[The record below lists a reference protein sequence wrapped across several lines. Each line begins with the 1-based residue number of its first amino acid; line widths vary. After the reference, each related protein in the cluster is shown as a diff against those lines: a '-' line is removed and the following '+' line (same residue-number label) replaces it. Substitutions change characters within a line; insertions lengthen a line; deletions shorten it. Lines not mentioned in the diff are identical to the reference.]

1 MKKIRLWTFT
11 FLLAFPLFLPMRVA
25 TAQLKATLE
34 GHMDH
39 VWSVAFSP
47 DGNTLASASWDQTV
61 RLWNVE
67 TEQLLHTL
75 TGHTDTVMS
84 VTFSLDGQTL
94 ASGSWDGTIR
104 LWNPH
109 TGKLKRTLTDDMGGV
124 GSVVFSPDGKM
135 LANGSA
141 DQTIRLWNTTTWQVE
156 RILTGHT
163 HMVDVVAFSPDGN
176 TLASGSRDK
185 TIRLWNPN
193 TAKHTKILTGHTNDV
208 LRMVFS
214 PDGGTLASGSLDGTI
229 RLWNPHTG
237 KNTGTLPNQGGWVNP
252 VAFSLDG
259 GTLAIGGQG
268 IRLWDTDTEEYKRP
282 LIGDIGNAVS
292 IVFSPDGQTIAS
304 GSADNLVRLL
314 ESTPPEVP
322 FATTPF
328 DVTNIPEPVPPPQAV
343 RDFFDLAPFYQQW
356 INVEGFP
363 VLASVK
369 VSPYAVREAAW
380 LIYHISRH
388 RPDLLQIMTQRR
400 IRYSIIAYNE
410 VPSDIPEIGALSAPH
425 FFINVRNRVG
435 NYTPAR
441 TVLDNEVSLL
451 SRPIDSGLIH
461 EMTHAFHEVL
471 NTIDTEFDNRL
482 KTTYDAAIEK
492 GLWRDYYAATHWDEC
507 FAEGALSWF
516 NATQFN
522 AVNTREELKMYD
534 PGLAMLLTEVFG
546 DSDWRYTLPEM
557 RTHLPH
563 LQGFNPQSAPQQT
576 EFPPGMLEAYEELLD
591 PAIVDTAEWANL
603 PPYHPSLIP
612 MLNESTTG
620 DSTSILFVN
629 LSGAAV
635 LVYWVRPDGTE
646 SYAYRSSA
654 DPNQMYEFTI
664 GAGRLLLVKDLDG
677 RNIAVFQAVGKVGR
691 ALVGPALNLITP
703 GLSKIS
709 GDNQSGVSS
718 AIIVNPFVIEVRDE
732 NLSVL
737 EGISVT
743 FTVTAGGGTL
753 SVTRTTTDA
762 NGRAESAFTL
772 GPNLGTNTISV
783 SAAGIE
789 QTVIFNAIAEAVV
802 DLPDPNLR
810 AAIETTFG
818 KAEGDSITPLEM
830 ATLTRLDARNANIS
844 DLTGLEGA
852 TNLTE
857 LFLGAEWVDAEG
869 DWINSNSVS
878 NLSPLAGLINLARL
892 ELRGNDISDIS
903 PLAGLAKLT
912 QLSIEDNSVSGI
924 LPLSGLTNLTELEL
938 FGNNISDL
946 SALAGLTNLTWL
958 QLFGNNLSDIS
969 ALAGLTNLTRL
980 SLARNNLSDISPL
993 AGLTNLATLGLANNN
1008 LSDISPL
1015 AGLTNLARLGLRDN
1029 SISDLSPLAGLTNL
1043 ARADLKHN
1051 NISDISSLVAN
1062 TGLSSGDEVLLNDNP
1077 LSYSAINTHIPTL
1090 QSRGITVEFD
1100 NRTPTPP
1107 LKISGDNQKG
1117 ASFAPLP
1124 QPFVVEVQDAN
1135 GSALA
1140 GVLVTFAATAGGGTL
1155 STTITSTDENGRAES
1170 TLTLGSNLGTNTV
1183 EVSAAGIQGKATFHA
1198 ISDTE
1203 SPPVTAD
1210 VNGDGNVN
1218 ILDLILIASELGNQG
1233 QNLEADVNG
1242 DGVINILDLILVAGM
1257 FDGAAA
1263 APSAQPQVPETLTAI
1278 EVQQWLTDA
1287 RVLEVKDTIMKR
1299 GFLVLEQ
1306 LLISLTPTK
1315 TELLAN
1321 YPNPFNPE
1329 TWIPYRL
1336 AEDAFVTLTIYDL
1349 SGQVVRTLDVG
1360 HRIAAVYESRSK
1372 AIHWDGRN
1380 RLGERVASGIYFY
1393 TLTAGDF
1400 SITRRMVILK

>member
-1 MKKIRLWTFT
+1 MKKLRLWAFT
-11 FLLAFPLFLPMRVA
+11 LLLAFPLFLPMRVA

-441 TVLDNEVSLL
+441 TVLGNEVSLL

-516 NATQFN
+516 NATQFK
-522 AVNTREELKMYD
+522 AVNTREELKMYA

-709 GDNQSGVSS
+709 GDNQAGVSG
-718 AIIVNPFVIEVRDE
+718 AVLANPFIIEIRDE
-732 NLSVL
+732 NVSVL

-753 SVTRTTTDA
+753 SVTHTTTDE
-762 NGRAESAFTL
+762 NGRAESTLTL
-772 GPNLGTNTISV
+772 GPNLGTNAVSI
-783 SAAGIE
+783 SAAGIAGSV
-789 QTVIFNAIAEAVV
+789 TFTAVAGAAV
-802 DLPDPNLR
+802 DIPDQNLR
-810 AAIETTFG
+810 AAVENALG
-818 KAEGDSITPLEM
+818 KVPGATITVADMERLTHLEVP
-830 ATLTRLDARNANIS
+830 NANIS
-844 DLTGLEGA
+844 DLTGLEHA

-857 LFLGAEWVDAEG
+857 LYLGAEWVDAEG
-869 DWINSNSVS
+869 GWMNSNSAS
-878 NLSPLAGLINLARL
+878 NLTPLAGLTHLTRL
-892 ELRGNDISDIS
+892 ELRGNNITDISPLSGLTHLTFLSLFDNSISNISSLAGLTHLTELWLGVNNISDIS
-903 PLAGLAKLT
+903 
-912 QLSIEDNSVSGI
+912 
-924 LPLSGLTNLTELEL
+924 PLSGLTNLTDLRL
-938 FGNNISDL
+938 QQNNILDL
-946 SALAGLTNLTWL
+946 SPLVGLTNLTRVAL
-958 QLFGNNLSDIS
+958 AHNSLSNIS
-969 ALAGLTNLTRL
+969 ALAGLTH
-980 SLARNNLSDISPL
+980 LATLGLGNNNISDISPL
-993 AGLTNLATLGLANNN
+993 AGLTNLT
-1008 LSDISPL
+1008 
-1015 AGLTNLARLGLRDN
+1015 RLGLRGNNIID
-1029 SISDLSPLAGLTNL
+1029 ISPVVGLTKLTFLNL
-1043 ARADLKHN
+1043 QHN
-1051 NISDISSLVAN
+1051 NISDIPHLVAN
-1062 TGLSSGDEVLLNDNP
+1062 TGLGNGDEVYVRGNP
-1077 LSYSAINTHIPTL
+1077 LSYQSVRTHIPIL
-1090 QSRGITVEFD
+1090 RSRGVIVESD
-1100 NRTPTPP
+1100 SQAHPAL

-1117 ASFAPLP
+1117 ASFAPLS
-1124 QPFVVEVQDAN
+1124 QPFVVEAQDAN
-1135 GSALA
+1135 GSALTGISVA
-1140 GVLVTFAATAGGGTL
+1140 FAVTAGGGTL
-1155 STTITSTDENGRAES
+1155 STTITRTDTNGRAQS
-1170 TLTLGSNLGTNTV
+1170 TLTLGPNMGTNTV
-1183 EVSAAGIQGKATFHA
+1183 QISAAGIEVPVTFHA
-1198 ISDTE
+1198 VSDTE
-1203 SPPVTAD
+1203 APPIKAD
-1210 VNGDGNVN
+1210 VNNDGSVNV
-1218 ILDLILIASELGNQG
+1218 LDLILIASSFGRSG
-1233 QNLEADVNG
+1233 QNNADVNR
-1242 DGVINILDLILVAGM
+1242 DGVVSILDLILVAGM
-1257 FDGAAA
+1257 FEGAAA
-1263 APSAQPQVPETLTAI
+1263 APAAQPQVPKTLTTV
-1278 EVQQWLTDA
+1278 EVQGWLTDA
-1287 RVLEVKDTIMKR
+1287 RSLEVRDPIMKR
-1299 GFLVLEQ
+1299 GFMVLEQ
-1306 LLISLTPTK
+1306 LLVFLTPRE

-1336 AEDAFVTLTIYDL
+1336 AEDAFVALTIYDG
-1349 SGQVVRTLDVG
+1349 SGGVVRTLEIG
-1360 HRIAAVYESRSK
+1360 HRIASAYESRSK
-1372 AIHWDGRN
+1372 AIYWDGKN
-1380 RLGERVASGIYFY
+1380 GLGEQVASGVYFY
-1393 TLTAGDF
+1393 TLTARDF
-1400 SITRRMVILK
+1400 SATRRMVILK